1 MMTLF
6 FSRFVGFHFTIRTAT
21 SCGTVLLMACVVG
34 GCGGGAQA
42 IHTDTAERQ
51 ARSTLPNIVLI
62 ITDDLGYGELGCYG
76 QKIIKTP
83 NIDALAAKGTRFTDA
98 YSGSCVCAPSRCTL
112 LTGLHT
118 GHSAIRDNKELDP
131 VGQEPLP
138 ADSVTIAQLLRQ
150 RGYAT
155 AAIGKWGLGP
165 PGSSGDPGKHGF
177 DLFFG
182 YLCQRHAHNHC
193 PPYLYRNNT
202 KIDLPANK
210 QRWES
215 GSVVVGASYAPDLF
229 RDEAGKFIAENRRK
243 PFFLLFATP
252 VPHAAL
258 QVPADSLNEYAG
270 ILPDSPY
277 DGKKG
282 YLKHD
287 SPRAAYAAMV
297 SRMDRDVGLL
307 LGRLRELGLEN
318 NTLVIFTSDNGPTFN
333 GGTDSA
339 FFESAAGFRGLKC
352 QLYEGGIRVPLIVS
366 QPGVIRQGEV
376 SRVATGNWDL
386 FPTLASAAGIKAE
399 HLPKNLDGIDLWPQL
414 LTGSP
419 LHPREHLYWEYA
431 AGGGWQAVRLG
442 DFKCVRRNVKRAPN
456 GPIEIYRLT
465 DDPAEKNNIADQY
478 PEIAK
483 RANEIMA
490 SRTPSPVDEW
500 NFKSQPSSNR
510 P

>member
-1 MMTLF
+1 M
-6 FSRFVGFHFTIRTAT
+6 AT
-21 SCGTVLLMACVVG
+21 VFLAALLVG
-34 GCGGGAQA
+34 GCGGRAHA
-42 IHTDTAERQ
+42 VYPDTAERQ
-51 ARSTLPNIVLI
+51 ERRALPNIVVI

-76 QKIIKTP
+76 QRIIKTP
-83 NIDALAAKGTRFTDA
+83 NIDALAAKGARFTDA

-131 VGQEPLP
+131 TGQEPLP
-138 ADSVTIAQLLRQ
+138 ADSVTIAGLLRQ

-165 PGSSGDPGKHGF
+165 PGSSGDPSEHGF

-193 PPYLYRNNT
+193 PPYLYRNST
-202 KIDLPANK
+202 RIDLPANK
-210 QRWES
+210 QRWED
-215 GSVVVGASYAPDLF
+215 GSVVAGATYAPDLF
-229 RDEAGKFIAENRRK
+229 RDEAEKFIAEHRET

-258 QVPADSLNEYAG
+258 QVPADSLSQYRG
-270 ILPDSPY
+270 VLPDSPY
-277 DGKKG
+277 TGEKG
-282 YLKHD
+282 YLRHE

-318 NTLVIFTSDNGPTFN
+318 NTLVVFTSDNGPTFN

-366 QPGVIRQGEV
+366 QPGTVRQGVV
-376 SRVATGNWDL
+376 SHAVTGNWDL
-386 FPTLASAAGIKAE
+386 FPTLANAAGIEAE
-399 HLPKNLDGIDLWPQL
+399 LLPKNLDGIDLSPQL

-419 LHPREHLYWEYA
+419 LRPREHLYWEYA

-442 DFKCVRRNVKRAPN
+442 EFKAVRRNAKSAPN
-456 GPIEIYRLT
+456 GPIEIYHLT
-465 DDPAEKNNIADQY
+465 TDPSEKTNIAAQH
-478 PEIAK
+478 PAIAN
-483 RANEIMA
+483 RASEIMA
-490 SRTPSPVDEW
+490 SRAPSPVEEW
-500 NFKSQPSSNR
+500 NFEP
-510 P
+510 